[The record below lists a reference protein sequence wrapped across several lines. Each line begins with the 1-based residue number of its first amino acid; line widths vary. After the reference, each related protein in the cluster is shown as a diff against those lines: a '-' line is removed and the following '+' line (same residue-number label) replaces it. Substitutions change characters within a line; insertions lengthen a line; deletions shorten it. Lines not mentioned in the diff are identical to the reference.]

1 MMMTTTM
8 TMMMTND
15 DDDDDDD
22 DDDEDDDDDGGGDG
36 GDYDYLTH
44 IVSDIDIQRTKR
56 GCVILLQ
63 NWPQTNRKTR
73 HDDVMMVIFI

>member
-1 MMMTTTM
+1 MDLKKIVMTIQIFGW
-8 TMMMTND
+8 D
-15 DDDDDDD
+15 FDDD
-22 DDDEDDDDDGGGDG
+22 DDDEDDDDDDDGGDG

-63 NWPQTNRKTR
+63 NWPQTNRKAKT
-73 HDDVMMVIFI
+73 